1 MEERLRSSLLDSP
14 LYGYVQTGWLE
25 WQQGICSVQLQ
36 EEDFMLYLLW
46 SLDQIKEKRE
56 AVAQKLRALVFKG
69 VRDKFIESQF
79 QSNQSDIEYVSNL
92 VCACSLYCFGLVLTG
107 NFENQD
113 LYVDLLAGLGDHKD
127 AVMGIHDK
135 IEVEDKTELKEWM
148 VGYMDCEQY
157 YTSGERIAWLKED
170 GTADLVPIQGLTG
183 VRQQV
188 NIHNYIQNFTNESG
202 AVYKD
207 ESITVNVNKDNG

>member
-1 MEERLRSSLLDSP
+1 
-14 LYGYVQTGWLE
+14 
-25 WQQGICSVQLQ
+25 
-36 EEDFMLYLLW
+36 MLYLLW

-69 VRDKFIESQF
+69 VRDRFIESQF

-113 LYVDLLAGLGDHKD
+113 LYVGLLAGLGDHKD

-148 VGYMDCEQY
+148 VGYMGCEEY
-157 YTSGERIAWLKED
+157 YTSGERIEWLE
-170 GTADLVPIQGLTG
+170 AMPENVPDVVRLTRG
-183 VRQQV
+183 PVQIMQV
-188 NIHNYIQNFTNESG
+188 NIEQFNNAPGATFTDKSLNVKIEGDYGEHKSIQ
-202 AVYKD
+202 
-207 ESITVNVNKDNG
+207 

>member
-1 MEERLRSSLLDSP
+1 
-14 LYGYVQTGWLE
+14 
-25 WQQGICSVQLQ
+25 
-36 EEDFMLYLLW
+36 MLYLLW

-107 NFENQD
+107 IFENQD

-135 IEVEDKTELKEWM
+135 IEVEDKTELKEWL
-148 VGYMDCEQY
+148 VSYMDCEEY
-157 YTSGERIAWLKED
+157 YTSGERIEWLEEEPVNLPD
-170 GTADLVPIQGLTG
+170 IARITRGPVQIM
-183 VRQQV
+183 QV
-188 NIHNYIQNFTNESG
+188 HIDQFNNAPGATFTDKSLNVKIEG
-202 AVYKD
+202 GYGEYKQ
-207 ESITVNVNKDNG
+207 IP